1 MAQKYAG
8 GRANKKAY
16 KVGKLTKN
24 TKFSRKKKLNP
35 VPFIIL
41 FLIFLSFIFAVIL
54 GNHLSKKAEESRNT
68 TVPPSSSS
76 IVLPSID
83 KVNPSVKLHAY
94 LIDLHDAGLK
104 QSISDLTQDARS
116 KGNALFVEMIDNE
129 GNLIYTSDIS
139 SKISQPSYED
149 FALSRLKN
157 HFDYYNDYAVGF
169 FKSSFSS
176 SIDVSER
183 LIIEAN
189 EISLLSE
196 AAGNV
201 FDQIIVQFP
210 KSITKTDALHYQS
223 YLLNLKLA
231 ASTTP
236 IGIMLPISLIS
247 NVSNHS
253 ILAEIMKVA
262 DFFVVDFDGMDS
274 EQVEN
279 ALSPLVYFSGRY
291 NAVAII
297 NNTDE
302 DIIAALERQNVYS
315 YIVK

>member
-1 MAQKYAG
+1 MAQKYAQ
-8 GRANKKAY
+8 GRANKNAY

-24 TKFSRKKKLNP
+24 AKFSRKKKLNP
-35 VPFIIL
+35 LPFIIL
-41 FLIFLSFIFAVIL
+41 FLIFLSFIFAVIF

-68 TVPPSSSS
+68 TIPPSNSD
-76 IVLPSID
+76 IVLPSVD
-83 KVNPSVKLHAY
+83 KTNPSIKLHAY
-94 LIDLHDAGLK
+94 FADLHGAGSK

-116 KGNALFVEMIDNE
+116 KGNALFIEMIDSE
-129 GNLIYTSDIS
+129 GKLIYTSDTS
-139 SKISQPSYED
+139 TKISQPSYED

-157 HFDYYNDYAVGF
+157 HLDYYNDYAVGF

-176 SIDVSER
+176 SLDVDER

-196 AAGNV
+196 AAGGV

-210 KSITKTDALHYQS
+210 KNITKTDVLHYQS
-223 YLLNLKLA
+223 YLINLKLA

-253 ILAEIMKVA
+253 VLAEIMKVA
-262 DFFVVDFDGMDS
+262 DFFVVDFGDMDS
-274 EQVEN
+274 EQIES

-297 NNTDE
+297 KNDDE
-302 DIIAALERQNVYS
+302 GIISTLERQNVYS